1 LSRQTSGSAGQMS
14 FVFFIHL
21 LAATVWVGG
30 LIVMAGLVPAVREV
44 TDDRSVIQAMARRFG
59 VISWV
64 ALGVLVLTGAALAI
78 DNWSQT
84 LIVKIGLVLLVTMI
98 AAWHS
103 VMGSAQSARTR
114 RATQGVIVAL
124 SLLILWAAISI

>member
-1 LSRQTSGSAGQMS
+1 MS

>member
-1 LSRQTSGSAGQMS
+1 MGAIRLSMRMT
-14 FVFFIHL
+14 VFFYLHL
-21 LAATVWVGG
+21 LGATVWIGG
-30 LIVMAGLVPAVREV
+30 LIVMGGLVPAVREV

-64 ALGVLVLTGAALAI
+64 AMGVLVLTGGILAI

-84 LIVKIGLVLLVTMI
+84 LIIKIGLVFIVTML

-103 VMGSAQSARTR
+103 VMGGAQSARTR
-114 RATQGVIVAL
+114 GLIQGVILIL
-124 SLLILWAAISI
+124 SLLILWAAISL